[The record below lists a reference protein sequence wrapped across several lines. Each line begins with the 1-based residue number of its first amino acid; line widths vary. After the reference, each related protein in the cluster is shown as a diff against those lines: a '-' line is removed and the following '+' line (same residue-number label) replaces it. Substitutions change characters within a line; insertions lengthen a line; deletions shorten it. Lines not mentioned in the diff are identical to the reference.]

1 MLKRGHEIMIWNHV
15 LQAAF
20 GYLARDALLW
30 SRSGI
35 LLCALVT
42 SALQGIDTFRFYKGI
57 RNRFASDFVAVE
69 DGRFAAFKKD
79 ALLKFG
85 QLFVFK
91 VLWYSGISMAVANI
105 AR

>member
-1 MLKRGHEIMIWNHV
+1 MIWNHV
-15 LQAAF
+15 LQATF
-20 GYLARDALLW
+20 GYLACDALQW

-42 SALQGIDTFRFYKGI
+42 SALQGIDTFRFYKGL

-69 DGRFAAFKKD
+69 DGRFAAFQRES
-79 ALLKFG
+79 LYKFG

-91 VLWYSGISMAVANI
+91 VLWYGGISMAVATI